1 MKIGLI
7 AIAAAVVAAAV
18 ALWMAVR
25 EEGPRTSDLGLRPEV
40 VGPKPEVRSPKS
52 AGAHAD
58 ATVHV
63 ADDGATYVSPARD
76 ERDKALQA
84 LIDSGEERE
93 EWGDRAMNLFDSIG
107 RQALATSKLGCYV
120 AGCGATFTFP
130 SVAEF
135 DRRRALVEGTDE
147 YKQWTGGKKWTTP
160 EPTPDG
166 RIAVALILYRPD

>member
-7 AIAAAVVAAAV
+7 AIAAAVIAAAIS
-18 ALWMAVR
+18 LWLNVR
-25 EEGPRTSDLGLRPEV
+25 EEGPRTSDPGPRPAERPQAAGLGPQAPE
-40 VGPKPEVRSPKS
+40 KY
-52 AGAHAD
+52 AD

-63 ADDGATYVSPARD
+63 EQDGARVVSPARD
-76 ERDKALQA
+76 EREAALQS
-84 LIDSGEERE
+84 LLDSGEAKE
-93 EWGDRAMNLFDSIG
+93 EWVDRATNLFDLIG

-135 DRRRALVEGTDE
+135 DRRRAIVEASDE
-147 YKQWTGGKKWTTP
+147 YKAWTGGKKWTTP

-166 RIAVALILYRPD
+166 RIVVALILYRPD

>member
-25 EEGPRTSDLGLRPEV
+25 EEKTSDFRLQTSDSG
-40 VGPKPEVRSPKS
+40 GQKQSVRAPDQPVR
-52 AGAHAD
+52 HAD

-63 ADDGATYVSPARD
+63 EDDGARVVSPARD
-76 ERDKALQA
+76 ERDEAFTALMS
-84 LIDSGEERE
+84 SGEAKE
-93 EWGDRAMNLFDSIG
+93 EWVDRASNLFDSIG
-107 RQALATSKLGCYV
+107 RQALATSKVGCYV

-135 DRRRALVEGTDE
+135 DRRRALVEASDD
-147 YKQWTGGKKWTTP
+147 YKAWTGGKKWTTP